1 MDESQQSLSD
11 NLREII
17 EKDPVIKQAL
27 TRGFV
32 NIRALAR
39 MIQPQM
45 SDKPTLEAIVS
56 AIRRYPVNES
66 YSKYSEIG
74 KLIGKLT
81 MKNKIAAL
89 TIENELNVNLA
100 LDKLL
105 ADTWVKGGDTLHI
118 VKGINSLRVLVD
130 TKNLDKLI
138 AVIPKKYIRKT
149 NRGLAEIVIGMSNLQ
164 RKAPEIGVIATLTS
178 EVALNGISLTDFM
191 SCDAEMIV
199 IVREKDA
206 LRCYKTLEKLSQE
219 GS

>member
-1 MDESQQSLSD
+1 MEESQQPLGETV
-11 NLREII
+11 REII
-17 EKDPVIKQAL
+17 EKDPAIRQAL

-39 MIQPQM
+39 MIQPQL
-45 SDKPTLEAIVS
+45 SEKPTLEAVVS
-56 AIRRYPVNES
+56 AIRRYPVEES

-74 KLIGKLT
+74 KHIGKLT

-89 TIENELNVNLA
+89 TIENEPNVNLA
-100 LDKLL
+100 LDTLF
-105 ADTWVKGGDTLHI
+105 AENWVKGGDTLHI
-118 VKGINSLRVLVD
+118 VKGIDSLRVLVD
-130 TKNLDKLI
+130 AKNLDKLL

-199 IVREKDA
+199 VVREKDA
-206 LRCYKTLEKLSQE
+206 LRSYETLEKLSRETQ
-219 GS
+219 